1 MRAFVLL
8 RMNLLLLALLCPLLI
23 AAPLA
28 QAQGQEEY
36 VPGEIVIKLFNSADL
51 AAVANQYRLALPPL
65 DQFGSRPIY
74 RLRITDG
81 VDPLAK
87 AEQMKPSGGGGDAR
101 VEFAEPNYLAQTPEG
116 RRGRSGWVIGGDAGT
131 YVAQWTPQKVRLS
144 EAHTISRGAGVT
156 VAVLDTGVDLTHPAL
171 VSRLAPGFDFVDFD
185 ADPREEGI
193 AGVHAGYGHGTH
205 VAGLI
210 ALVAPDAKIMP
221 VRVLDREGVGNI
233 WALAEGLLYAV
244 DPDGDPNT
252 NDGAAVI
259 NLSLGTLRRTQ
270 LLERIVAEVACV
282 NDDDDDDDDDGDDD
296 DNRCRVAG
304 GAVVIAAAGNGG
316 DSTPQYPAAET
327 VDGVVA
333 VAASTRFDRLADFST
348 RGSWIRLS
356 APGDQVI
363 STVPGGRYA
372 TWSGTSMAAPHAA
385 GVAALIRAHQP
396 GLDAPAVADRLATT
410 AQPIC
415 SPAPNRLDAAA
426 ALGLGT
432 RPYDCPAI
440 SVHLPMISIT
450 L

>member
-1 MRAFVLL
+1 MRMPTFL
-8 RMNLLLLALLCPLLI
+8 RMTLLLLALLCPFI
-23 AAPLA
+23 ATPLTRA
-28 QAQGQEEY
+28 QSQERY

-51 AAVANQYRLALPPL
+51 AAVAGRYRLALPPI

-81 VDPLAK
+81 VDPVIK

-116 RRGRSGWVIGGDAGT
+116 RRGRSGWAIGGDAGT
-131 YVAQWTPQKVRLS
+131 YAAQWTPQKLRLS
-144 EAHTISRGAGVT
+144 EAHTVSRGAGVT
-156 VAVLDTGVDLTHPAL
+156 VAVLDTGVDPTHPAL
-171 VSRLAPGFDFVDFD
+171 ASRLVPGFDFVDFD
-185 ADPREEGI
+185 ANPHEEGI

-205 VAGLI
+205 VAGLV

-221 VRVLDREGVGNI
+221 VRVLDRDGVGNI
-233 WALAEGLLYAV
+233 WALAEGLMYAV
-244 DPDGDPNT
+244 DPDGNPNT

-270 LLERIVAEVACV
+270 LLERIVAEVACI
-282 NDDDDDDDDDGDDD
+282 DDDDDNNDDDNGDDD
-296 DNRCRVAG
+296 DRCRVAG
-304 GAVVIAAAGNGG
+304 GAVVVAAAGNSG
-316 DSTPQYPAAET
+316 DSTPQYPAAES

-333 VAASTRFDRLADFST
+333 VAASTPFDRLADFST
-348 RGSWIRLS
+348 RGPWIRLS

-396 GLDAPAVADRLATT
+396 GLDAREVVDRLVTT

-415 SPAPNRLDAAA
+415 APAPNRLDAAA
-426 ALGLGT
+426 ALGRGV
-432 RPYDCPAI
+432 RPYACPTL
-440 SVHLPMISIT
+440 SMHLPLISIT

>member
-1 MRAFVLL
+1 MRVTMFLQ
-8 RMNLLLLALLCPLLI
+8 RTLLLLALCCPFI
-23 AAPLA
+23 APPLA
-28 QAQGQEEY
+28 QAQSEEKY

-51 AAVANQYRLALPPL
+51 TAVANQYRLALPPL

-81 VDPLAK
+81 SDPAAK
-87 AEQMKPSGGGGDAR
+87 AEQIKPFGGSGDAR

-116 RRGRSGWVIGGDAGT
+116 RRGRRGWVIGGDAGT
-131 YVAQWTPQKVRLS
+131 YVSQWTPQNVRLS
-144 EAHTISRGAGVT
+144 EAHTVSRGAGVT
-156 VAVLDTGVDLTHPAL
+156 VAVLDTGVDPNHPAFAG
-171 VSRLAPGFDFVDFD
+171 RLALGFDFVDFD
-185 ADPREEGI
+185 ADPREEGV

-205 VAGLI
+205 VTGLI

-221 VRVLDREGVGNI
+221 VRVLDQDGVGNI
-233 WALAEGLLYAV
+233 WVLAEGLLYAV

-282 NDDDDDDDDDGDDD
+282 SDDDDDDDDDGDDD
-296 DNRCRVAG
+296 DRCRVAG
-304 GAVVIAAAGNGG
+304 GAVVVAAAGNDG
-316 DSTPQYPAAET
+316 DSTPQYPAAEA

-333 VAASTRFDRLADFST
+333 VAASNRFDRLVDFST
-348 RGSWIRLS
+348 RGPWVRLS

-385 GVAALIRAHQP
+385 GVAALVRAHQP
-396 GLDAPAVADRLATT
+396 GLDAQGVADRLVTT

-415 SPAPNRLDAAA
+415 APAPNRLDAAA

-432 RPYDCPAI
+432 RPFACPAI
-440 SVHLPMISIT
+440 SMYLPMISIM

>member
-1 MRAFVLL
+1 MYATLIL
-8 RMNLLLLALLCPLLI
+8 RVTLALLVLFCPLI
-23 AAPLA
+23 APLPA
-28 QAQGQEEY
+28 QAQSQQAY
-36 VPGEIVIKLFNSADL
+36 APDEIVIKLFNSADL
-51 AAVANQYRLALPPL
+51 AAVAAQHRLALPPL
-65 DQFGSRPIY
+65 GQFGARPIY

-81 VDPLAK
+81 VDPLTK

-101 VEFAEPNYLAQTPEG
+101 VEFAEPNYLTQTPEARQG
-116 RRGRSGWVIGGDAGT
+116 RRGWVIGGDTGA

-144 EAHTISRGAGVT
+144 EAHMISRGAGVT
-156 VAVLDTGVDLTHPAL
+156 VAVLDTGVDPTHPAL
-171 VSRLAPGFDFVDFD
+171 ASRLAPGFDFVDFD
-185 ADPREEGI
+185 ANPHEEGI

-205 VAGLI
+205 VAGLV

-221 VRVLDREGVGNI
+221 VRVLDRDGVGNI
-233 WALAEGLLYAV
+233 WALAEGLMYAV
-244 DPDGDPNT
+244 DPDGNPNT

-270 LLERIVAEVACV
+270 LLERIVAEVACI
-282 NDDDDDDDDDGDDD
+282 NDDDDDNNDDDNGDDD
-296 DNRCRVAG
+296 DRCRVAG
-304 GAVVIAAAGNGG
+304 GAVVVAAAGNSG
-316 DSTPQYPAAET
+316 DSTPQYPAAEA

-333 VAASTRFDRLADFST
+333 VAASNRFDRLADFST
-348 RGSWIRLS
+348 RGPWIRLS

-396 GLDAPAVADRLATT
+396 GLDAREVVDRLVTT

-415 SPAPNRLDAAA
+415 APAPNRLDAAA
-426 ALGLGT
+426 ALGLGS
-432 RPYDCPAI
+432 RPYACPAMMY
-440 SVHLPMISIT
+440 LPMISVT

>member
-8 RMNLLLLALLCPLLI
+8 RMNLLLPALLCSLLI

-36 VPGEIVIKLFNSADL
+36 VSGEIVIKLFNSADL
-51 AAVANQYRLALPPL
+51 TAVANQYRLALPPL

-81 VDPLAK
+81 SDPAAK

-131 YVAQWTPQKVRLS
+131 YVAQWTPQKLRLS
-144 EAHTISRGAGVT
+144 EAHTVSRGAGVT
-156 VAVLDTGVDLTHPAL
+156 VAVLDTGVDPDHPAL
-171 VSRLAPGFDFVDFD
+171 ASRLVPGFDFVDFD
-185 ADPREEGI
+185 ANPREEGI

-221 VRVLDREGVGNI
+221 VRVLDRDGVGNI
-233 WALAEGLLYAV
+233 WVLAEGLLYAV

-282 NDDDDDDDDDGDDD
+282 NDDDDDDGDDD
-296 DNRCRVAG
+296 DDRCRVAG
-304 GAVVIAAAGNGG
+304 GAVVVAAAGNGG
-316 DSTPQYPAAET
+316 DSTPQYPAAES

-348 RGSWIRLS
+348 RGSWVRLS

-385 GVAALIRAHQP
+385 GVAALVRAHQP
-396 GLDAPAVADRLATT
+396 GLDAEGVADRLVTT

-415 SPAPNRLDAAA
+415 APAPNRLDAAA
-426 ALGLGT
+426 ALGLGI
-432 RPYDCPAI
+432 RPFACPAI
-440 SVHLPMISIT
+440 SMYLPMISIT